1 MAERIEQIKSML
13 EKDPADVFLHYSLAM
28 EYAAGE
34 RFDEA
39 AEEFGK
45 CVELDD
51 EYLPAYVEA
60 GKSLRSA
67 GRLDEARDIFAA
79 ALDVAIAKGETHMRD
94 FIQQQLDALPKKQ

>member
-13 EKDPADVFLHYSLAM
+13 EKDPRDLFLHYSLAM
-28 EYAAGE
+28 EYASSE

-39 AEEFGK
+39 AEAFGK
-45 CVELDD
+45 CLKLDD

-94 FIQQQLDALPKKQ
+94 FVQQQLDAFPREQ